1 MAQTD
6 NLLELIDSFPDAFTA
21 VQSTAPTAL
30 HLAHTSNADLEDSSH
45 EALDPQLRQLITEFP
60 SAFVDPTPESL
71 AKAEVAGTDS
81 ASTVQEMNEPLQAS
95 TGEHTTAIVNTQQS
109 VVAES
114 LTPWQSAQ
122 PGLYSQALKRQVST
136 MTWGQV
142 ELYLTYGDGGLQ
154 SLWVTVGKSGTEVQ
168 SLCEAIARL
177 INLLLAQ
184 QVPILD
190 IAKQIRGIR
199 GADSEGLG
207 PNRIMG
213 LADLIGKVLQEAPT
227 AVTSPST
234 APAHEQ
240 TDTPSALMSSGN
252 GNGHSPSDTTSTDK
266 LQAEIWTTL
275 TDHDHAA
282 SVCPECGAELH
293 QVNGCS
299 GGACV
304 VCGYS
309 SCS

>member
-6 NLLELIDSFPDAFTA
+6 SLLELMDSFPDAFTA
-21 VQSTAPTAL
+21 VQSTFPATLSPADTANASL
-30 HLAHTSNADLEDSSH
+30 EHSSN
-45 EALDPQLRQLITEFP
+45 EALDPQLRQLIAEFP
-60 SAFVDPTPESL
+60 SAFVNPTTESL
-71 AKAEVAGTDS
+71 AKTDVAGTD
-81 ASTVQEMNEPLQAS
+81 ATSTDQKRNELLQAS
-95 TGEHTTAIVNTQQS
+95 PAENTTAIVNPQQS
-109 VVAES
+109 TAAES

-142 ELYLTYGDGGLQ
+142 EVYLTYEDEGLQ
-154 SLWVTVGKSGTEVQ
+154 CLWVTVGKSGTEVQ

-227 AVTSPST
+227 GVALASA
-234 APAHEQ
+234 APAHEKS
-240 TDTPSALMSSGN
+240 DTSSAPMSSNGN
-252 GNGHSPSDTTSTDK
+252 GNGYSSETPSTDI